1 MNLRNKF
8 LWSVACGLFLWS
20 GCDASDMEDAGVE
33 AIPVNGEG
41 GSGEPGGGDAVSSV
55 AEDAASGEGTN
66 PELDV
71 QGADVQQEEP
81 GPPQVTFVTSFG
93 EFTIQLNPEKAP
105 ITTANFL
112 QYVESGFYDGD
123 DGLGATVFHRVIS
136 GFMVQG
142 GGLTANLDN
151 KLTKQPIVNESTN
164 GLPNVRGSVAMARTN
179 DPNSATSQF
188 FVNHINNDFLN
199 YVSPAEPGYA
209 VFGEVIEGM
218 DVVDAIAGVAT
229 GMDPATGMGDVP
241 LEPIEVMDV
250 IF

>member
-1 MNLRNKF
+1 MNLRTKI
-8 LWSVACGLFLWS
+8 LWSVGCCLLLWS
-20 GCDASDMEDAGVE
+20 GCDASDGEDAEGLLSNVGGTGIQDGGVTGE
-33 AIPVNGEG
+33 DDVSAGEG
-41 GSGEPGGGDAVSSV
+41 SSDVEGQGD
-55 AEDAASGEGTN
+55 
-66 PELDV
+66 DV
-71 QGADVQQEEP
+71 VQEEEGDP
-81 GPPQVTFVTSFG
+81 KVTFVTEFG

-142 GGLTANLDN
+142 GGLTANLED
-151 KLTKQPIVNESTN
+151 KLTKQPIINESTN
-164 GLPNVRGSVAMARTN
+164 GLLNVRGSVAMARTS

-218 DVVDAIAGVAT
+218 DVIDAIAGVTT
-229 GMDPATGMGDVP
+229 GMDSATGMGDVP
-241 LEPIEVMDV
+241 LEPIEVLDV
-250 IF
+250 VF